1 MVSKVSFAVA
11 VVVLACFS
19 MADAAVSDKCQ
30 QAFQEQ
36 ILRSHNDFRGRHGM
50 APLKANGNSQAAQES
65 ATKTDPIGDLPTKSG
80 ESLFV
85 AWRPTADQLTI
96 EDCARYGKKAV
107 FTWYDEINNYDFA
120 TNKAKKDAGRID
132 GFAQIL
138 WKDTTDFSAF
148 LSTSV
153 HEGNTALVVVAKYK
167 NTYKNENDAAGN
179 KKNIIQMG
187 LLNEVISA
195 ECEQAFN
202 KQMLEQI
209 NAIRAKHSV
218 EPLVEWENSG
228 LSEWTDYLIKKN
240 MHKRESTND
249 FKKFGKK
256 YINHLDSWNTKWQR
270 GTPFDV
276 TTPEKCANFA
286 REAVDYWYQRLI
298 NEFDFETSRGKNGN
312 PNVAHDGRQ
321 MIWKWTDRVSF
332 SIVTKMVD
340 LKKKDFRLTV
350 FARYSPRL
358 HDHFNDRNVF
368 PLNYKKP
375 APGVVSA
382 KTTGSVEKSGLSV
395 ECQQAFQQN
404 ALDTVNKYRALHQV
418 KPMSYWEDSN
428 KAAQNISLHSAL
440 KGNWEVNQQWRSM
453 SFRGIYAQRPK
464 NTVYTE
470 AVCADLG
477 SSMID
482 DWYKLIKNYD
492 FASNAPKEEKK
503 WGDISNFV
511 QLVWKWTERVQFGV
525 ALTKNHPR
533 IDKIFAGALFD
544 VKEMWGHELTEFQVF
559 PAKP

>member
-1 MVSKVSFAVA
+1 MISKVFFAVA

-19 MADAAVSDKCQ
+19 MAGAAVSDKCQ

-36 ILRSHNDFRGRHGM
+36 ILRSHNDFRGRHGV
-50 APLKANGNSQAAQES
+50 APLKANGNSQASQES

-107 FTWYDEINNYDFA
+107 FTWYDEINSYDFT

-138 WKDTTDFSAF
+138 WEDTTEFSAF

-153 HEGNTALVVVAKYK
+153 LEGNTAIVVVAKYK
-167 NTYKNENDAAGN
+167 NSYKNENDTASN
-179 KKNIIQMG
+179 KKNIVQIG
-187 LLNEVISA
+187 SRIEVISA
-195 ECEQAFN
+195 ECKQAFN

-209 NAIRAKHSV
+209 NAIRADHSV
-218 EPLVEWENSG
+218 EPLVEWENNG
-228 LSEWTDYLIKKN
+228 LPEWTDYLLN
-240 MHKRESTND
+240 ANTHKREQANN
-249 FKKFGKK
+249 FKLYGQK
-256 YINHLDSWNTKWQR
+256 YVNHFDTWNTKWQR

-286 REAVDYWYQRLI
+286 KEAVDTWYKRL
-298 NEFDFETSRGKNGN
+298 NDEFDFETKRGKNGK
-312 PNVAHDGRQ
+312 PNVSYEGRQ

-332 SIVTKMVD
+332 SLATKMVNN
-340 LKKKDFRLTV
+340 KKDFRISV
-350 FARYSPRL
+350 FARFGPQL
-358 HDHFNDRNVF
+358 HDHFNKENIF

-382 KTTGSVEKSGLSV
+382 QTTGSVEKSGLSV
-395 ECQQAFQQN
+395 ECQKAFQQE

-428 KAAQNISLHSAL
+428 KAAQNVSSHSAL
-440 KGNWEVNQQWRSM
+440 KDNWQVNQQWKSM
-453 SFRGIYAQRPK
+453 SFRNFYTQRPK
-464 NTVYTE
+464 NTDYTE
-470 AVCADLG
+470 AVCAELG
-477 SSMID
+477 SNMVD
-482 DWYKLIKNYD
+482 NWYKLIENYD
-492 FASNAPKEEKK
+492 FATNAPKKGKK
-503 WGDISNFV
+503 FGHVSNFV
-511 QLVWKWTERVQFGV
+511 QIVWKWTERVQFGV
-525 ALTKNHPR
+525 GLSKKNPR
-533 IDKIFAGALFD
+533 VDKIFAGAFYD
-544 VKEMWGHELTEFQVF
+544 VKEVWNIGLTEFQVF